1 MRHALRRL
9 PMLAA
14 VASLAVAASAVAQ
27 QTSEPVDPALP
38 RYAPPAS
45 TTGNVRI
52 AGTSAAT
59 GLLSRIGDAFL
70 QTGAKVKVQSS
81 GGDAAAAI
89 AALADGNADLV
100 ALNRPM
106 TADERGRVQAKA
118 GAAPTEVVAG
128 LDAVA
133 IYVHRDNPVK
143 NLSVADVARLFG
155 TGSAAAATAK
165 TWGELPAGAGV
176 DASFKDQPVV
186 AFGVRADAGSSTLL
200 RERALG
206 GAGFRADLQVQRVPT
221 VVVSGVGANKGAI
234 GYASP
239 AFRSSQGTRIVPV
252 DGVEPSAR
260 TLLDGSYPLG
270 GKVYV
275 YVVRKD
281 GVPNAAALEFLRFV
295 LSRDGQEAA
304 AKEGNSPLPASVVS
318 GERAKLG

>member
-1 MRHALRRL
+1 MRHTSRRL
-9 PMLAA
+9 PTIAA
-14 VASLAVAASAVAQ
+14 IATLAVAGAAMAQ
-27 QTSEPVDPALP
+27 QATEPVDQAIP
-38 RYAPPAS
+38 RYAPAAPA
-45 TTGNVRI
+45 TGNVRI

-59 GLLSRIGDAFL
+59 GLLSRVGDAFL
-70 QTGAKVKVQSS
+70 QSGAKVKMQSS
-81 GGDAAAAI
+81 GGDAASAI
-89 AALADGNADLV
+89 AALADGSADLV

-118 GAAPTEVVAG
+118 GAVPTEIVAG

-143 NLSVADVARLFG
+143 SLSVADVARLFG
-155 TGSAAAATAK
+155 TGSASAATAK
-165 TWGELPAGAGV
+165 TWGELPAAVGV
-176 DASFKDQPVV
+176 DAALKDQPVV
-186 AFGVRADAGSSTLL
+186 TFGVRPDAGSSSLL

-206 GAGFRADLQVQRVPT
+206 GGGFRSDMQVQRVPT

-252 DGVEPSAR
+252 DGVEPTAR

-281 GVPNAAALEFLRFV
+281 GLPNAAALEFLRFV

-304 AKEGNSPLPASVVS
+304 AKEGNSPLPSGVVS
-318 GERAKLG
+318 AERAKVG